1 VSAVADTLLHA
12 QSATRFRHVLT
23 WWLTVQSRDPVR
35 QSLGRGL
42 IGVLTVM
49 LALDLPLLLVNLQ
62 RGELVLAGASVA
74 MFGLLILSL
83 VGTRNGQR
91 WGALLLGGAI
101 MVLNTFASPLTT
113 YIPLQVV
120 PLPLISGVVV
130 ITIFDTPRAGV
141 VAYVLQLALMAGAI
155 LVVGQPVGSG
165 IWLATTAII
174 LGATLGFVAI
184 GAQLF
189 RRAIQQYARLTAD
202 LEQRV
207 ADRTADLTQANADKA
222 ALLVARQRA
231 ILDVVH
237 DARGFVQTIQAG
249 VELTRM
255 DVEPVMA
262 AIPDVRQSLT
272 SVQQAVARLTAMLK
286 DLRDAAMLEDQTLT
300 LHPRAVDLAAGVQE
314 LASLFQP
321 TFQLH
326 GLTLTYNGPDTPLLA
341 WCDPDRT
348 TRVVA
353 NFLTNAL
360 RYTSVARPDGDG
372 VVAVQVRACDGWVI
386 VGVRD
391 NGPGMAQDDL
401 QRLGQR
407 FVRFSAGQTVPEGL
421 GIGLNLSIG
430 LIRAA
435 GGQVRVETAP
445 GMGMHI
451 YAALPQTAEHTR
463 ATLIWPEPA
472 PGLLAIML

>member
-1 VSAVADTLLHA
+1 MVAETLLHP
-12 QSATRFRHVLT
+12 QPTTRFRHLLT
-23 WWLTVQSRDPVR
+23 WWLTIQSRDPVR

-49 LALDLPLLLVNLQ
+49 LVLDLPLFLVNLQ
-62 RGELVLAGASVA
+62 RGELVLAGASVV
-74 MFGLLILSL
+74 MFGLLLL
-83 VGTRNGQR
+83 AVVGTRHGQR

-120 PLPLISGVVV
+120 PLPLISGVVL

-141 VAYVLQLALMAGAI
+141 VAYGLQLALMAGAI
-155 LVVGQPVGSG
+155 LVVGQPVGSW

-189 RRAIQQYARLTAD
+189 RTAIQQYARMNAD

-222 ALLVARQRA
+222 ALMVARQHA

-255 DVEPVMA
+255 DVEPVIA
-262 AIPDVRQSLT
+262 AIPEVARSLT
-272 SVQQAVARLTAMLK
+272 SVGQAIARLTAMLN

-300 LHPRAVDLAAGVQE
+300 LHPRMVDLVIGAQE

-326 GLTLTYNGPDTPLLA
+326 GLTLTYDGPDTPAVA

-348 TRVVA
+348 TRVIA

-372 VVAVQVRACDGWVI
+372 AVQVQVQTNNGWVI

-391 NGPGMAQDDL
+391 NGPGMAQEEL

-407 FVRFSAGQTVPEGL
+407 FVRFSAGKTVPEGL

-445 GMGMHI
+445 GMGLRI
-451 YAALPQTAEHTR
+451 CAALPQTAGQSL
-463 ATLIWPEPA
+463 ATLVWPEPPA
-472 PGLLAIML
+472 GMLAIML